1 MDAIKKKM
9 EKLSNETATAE
20 ARIAHFEDIKAN
32 IPFYIE
38 FTLFLAHF
46 EDIVAKTGF
55 VCRKVLYILAFFE
68 DIKPKKMLY
77 IKFI

>member
-32 IPFYIE
+32 FLFCIE
-38 FTLFLAHF
+38 FIYIFAHF
-46 EDIVAKTGF
+46 EDIKAKTF
-55 VCRKVLYILAFFE
+55 LYKVFSEL
-68 DIKPKKMLY
+68 P
-77 IKFI
+77 

>member
-32 IPFYIE
+32 FLIE
-38 FTLFLAHF
+38 FIQFT
-46 EDIVAKTGF
+46 
-55 VCRKVLYILAFFE
+55 
-68 DIKPKKMLY
+68 
-77 IKFI
+77 